1 MNTRIKS
8 ISILVGTLLTGAI
21 LGGVIVGLVAR
32 DRSGKIQHI
41 HRPGGFVEHMQH
53 VIQPTDDEQW
63 EQIRPVIEGT
73 GSRHRQIITDAHAAL
88 KGSFDSMV
96 VSLEPL
102 LGAEQIQR
110 LKDEHV
116 RMLKKGKR
124 KKGKGRRGRPG
135 PPGGPPP
142 DGPPPDGLPPEE

>member
-32 DRSGKIQHI
+32 DRSGQIRHI

-53 VIQPTDDEQW
+53 VIQPTSDEQW
-63 EQIRPVIEGT
+63 EKIRPVIEGT
-73 GSRHRQIITDAHAAL
+73 GSRHREIITGAHVAL
-88 KGSFDSMV
+88 KGSFDSMIV
-96 VSLEPL
+96 ALEPL
-102 LGAEQIQR
+102 LEPAQAQR

-116 RMLKKGKR
+116 RMQKKSKR
-124 KKGKGRRGRPG
+124 KKKGRRGRPG

-142 DGPPPDGLPPEE
+142 DGPPDGLPSEE